1 MLGGGNDKDMKD
13 LLKQVLQDNKKLKK
27 GVSQVVLEDAWRSEM
42 GDVICSYTDRLY
54 FNNGKLIVYLT
65 SAPLR
70 SELSMSKAKLIDV
83 LNTACGDQYVKD
95 IILR

>member
-1 MLGGGNDKDMKD
+1 MLGGGNDRDIKD
-13 LLKQVLQDNKKLKK
+13 LLKQVIKDNKKLTK

-42 GDVICSYTDRLY
+42 GDVICSYTDRMY
-54 FNNGKLIVYLT
+54 YNNGKLIVYLT

-70 SELSMSKAKLIDV
+70 SELSMSKPKLIEV
-83 LNTACGDQYVKD
+83 LNTACGDNYVKE

>member
-13 LLKQVLQDNKKLKK
+13 LLKQVLQDNKKLNK

-83 LNTACGDQYVKD
+83 LNKACGDQYVKD